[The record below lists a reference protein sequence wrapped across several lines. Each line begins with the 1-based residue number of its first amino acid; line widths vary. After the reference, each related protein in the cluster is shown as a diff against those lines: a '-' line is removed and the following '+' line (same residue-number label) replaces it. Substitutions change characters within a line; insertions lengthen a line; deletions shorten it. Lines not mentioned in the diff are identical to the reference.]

1 MALFP
6 HLWSFSV
13 DSLRSLAFWICV
25 LYAREWNSMNYLQLA
40 RIQIQLFYECWPNF
54 MLQHT
59 KTNNGTKYKEEQK
72 NDNKIKQKET
82 EWKTISR
89 VSFFRWLMPEFCAT
103 FCYSRI
109 YSFLMLFLRFVTV
122 YFQEQHWIC
131 LTYEA
136 KMEHSTVNCW
146 TSQFFICCFF
156 SSPNSYQIFFHQIR
170 ITSHKTAICTEMPC
184 SFQKKKE
191 KKNSKATKQIT
202 FDI

>member
-1 MALFP
+1 MP
-6 HLWSFSV
+6 ENEILWIIYNWPESKYSFFYGM
-13 DSLRSLAFWICV
+13 LTQF
-25 LYAREWNSMNYLQLA
+25 YASTYKNKQWH
-40 RIQIQLFYECWPNF
+40 QIQRRTTE
-54 MLQHT
+54 
-59 KTNNGTKYKEEQK
+59 K

-82 EWKTISR
+82 EWKTISW

-146 TSQFFICCFF
+146 TSQFFLCCFF
-156 SSPNSYQIFFHQIR
+156 SSFTKFVSDFFF
-170 ITSHKTAICTEMPC
+170 TKFVSHHIKRPFE
-184 SFQKKKE
+184 QKYHVRSK
-191 KKNSKATKQIT
+191 SKATKQIT

>member
-1 MALFP
+1 MPENEILWIIYNWPESKYSFFLWNADPILCFNIQKQTMA
-6 HLWSFSV
+6 
-13 DSLRSLAFWICV
+13 
-25 LYAREWNSMNYLQLA
+25 
-40 RIQIQLFYECWPNF
+40 PN
-54 MLQHT
+54 T
-59 KTNNGTKYKEEQK
+59 KKNNRK

-146 TSQFFICCFF
+146 TSQFFLCCFVF
-156 SSPNSYQIFFHQIR
+156 LSPNSYQIFFNKFV
-170 ITSHKTAICTEMPC
+170 SHHIKRP
-184 SFQKKKE
+184 FV
-191 KKNSKATKQIT
+191 
-202 FDI
+202 

>member
-1 MALFP
+1 
-6 HLWSFSV
+6 
-13 DSLRSLAFWICV
+13 
-25 LYAREWNSMNYLQLA
+25 
-40 RIQIQLFYECWPNF
+40 

-89 VSFFRWLMPEFCAT
+89 VSFFRWLMPKFCAT
-103 FCYSRI
+103 FCYSGI

-136 KMEHSTVNCW
+136 KMEHSTVKCW
-146 TSQFFICCFF
+146 TSQFFFGHFF
-156 SSPNSYQIFFHQIR
+156 FLHQIR
-170 ITSHKTAICTEMPC
+170 IRFFLTKFVSHHIKRPYVQKCPVR
-184 SFQKKKE
+184 FKKKE
-191 KKNSKATKQIT
+191 KKKQSYETDYIWYLKK
-202 FDI
+202 